1 MELLLRYDLP
11 FVSVTLVYQGAS
23 RDIQNILVDT
33 GSATTVI
40 SADIVADLG
49 IAPEATDLLQTIQGV
64 GGIEI
69 VYERQID
76 ALTIGDRTIHNFV
89 IEVGGV
95 DYGFDINGILG
106 MDALKQIR
114 AIIDLAEMKLK
125 FSE

>member
-1 MELLLRYDLP
+1 MDLLLKADLP

-23 RDIQNILVDT
+23 REIQNILLDT

-49 IAPEATDLLQTIQGV
+49 IEPEATDILQTIRGV

-76 ALTIGDRTIHNFV
+76 ALTIGDHSIHNFV

-106 MDALKQIR
+106 MDALNQVK

-125 FSE
+125 FGE